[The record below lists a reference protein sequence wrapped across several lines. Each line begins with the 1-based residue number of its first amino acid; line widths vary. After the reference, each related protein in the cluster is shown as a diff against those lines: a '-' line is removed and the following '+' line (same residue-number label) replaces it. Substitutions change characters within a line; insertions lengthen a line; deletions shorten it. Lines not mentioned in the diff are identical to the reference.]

1 MDGVLQPELAL
12 PAVLGHELAGEVIE
26 SADPCLAPGT
36 RVACYPY
43 LACGSCRSC
52 ARGRRNICPRMRLVG
67 LDEPGG
73 LAEYLTIPVA
83 NLLPLSAG
91 TDFTTAAVSMDA
103 VAVTWHAL
111 IGRGQVAQDERVV
124 VVGAGGLGLN
134 AVQIALARSAEVAV
148 IEPDAGR
155 RAAAERLG
163 ARCAVAPGDQAEL
176 TGWADLAFEVSGT
189 RAGFDAAAGTLGA
202 GGRLVCC
209 GYYPGT
215 EFGLDSIHLVGREL
229 SVLGSR
235 GSTRSD
241 AMAALAAVERGEIRP
256 PIDSVRDLE
265 HAPDAFARLRSGA
278 AVGRVVIV
286 SG

>member
-1 MDGVLQPELAL
+1 M
-12 PAVLGHELAGEVIE
+12 
-26 SADPCLAPGT
+26 
-36 RVACYPY
+36 
-43 LACGSCRSC
+43 
-52 ARGRRNICPRMRLVG
+52 
-67 LDEPGG
+67 
-73 LAEYLTIPVA
+73 PVA

-91 TDFTTAAVSMDA
+91 TDFATAAVSMDA

-111 IGRGQVAQDERVV
+111 IGRGQVAWDERVV

-134 AVQIALARSAEVAV
+134 AVQIAVARGAEVAV
-148 IEPDAGR
+148 IEPDAER

-189 RAGFDAAAGTLGA
+189 RAGFDAAAGTLGE

-215 EFGLDSIHLVGREL
+215 EFGVDSIRLVGREL

-265 HAPDAFARLRSGA
+265 QTPDAFARLRSGA
-278 AVGRVVIV
+278 AVGRVVIAT
-286 SG
+286 G